1 MKRRAAPPGSRPG
14 RTGLLTIVLVVGVVI
29 WMAVMV
35 FGGEPSE
42 AEARFGPPLER
53 SQLVGRVTDQG
64 STPPAVTDPQHR
76 LDLVVNELARR
87 LAAHGGDDASLSQ
100 QARDLMTVCTHDPMA
115 GLHGFV
121 PGNTAYAATRTRLT
135 AAYRALGR
143 ADLAAILEL
152 GATASAAECT
162 QLRNRWGKT
171 WSMETSRRSMADYAA
186 ANLDAILSETRP

>member
-1 MKRRAAPPGSRPG
+1 MSR
-14 RTGLLTIVLVVGVVI
+14 RTGLLVVI
-29 WMAVMV
+29 LGIGIALWIA
-35 FGGEPSE
+35 FTALTSEPSE
-42 AEARFGPPLER
+42 SEARFGPPLDR
-53 SQLVGRVTDQG
+53 ARLAPAGTD
-64 STPPAVTDPQHR
+64 SAAAPTAVTDPQQR

-100 QARDLMTVCTHDPMA
+100 QARDLITVCTHDPMA

-121 PGNTAYAATRTRLT
+121 PGNTAYASTRTRLT
-135 AAYRALGR
+135 AAYRAIGR
-143 ADLAAILEL
+143 ADLATILEL